1 MKERMKRCFEKNSVL
16 LFFCLSLKKKNLTN
30 FVCLFFF
37 CFLFFCN
44 KRVKNIKFSSLEKKQ
59 HFLLSCVFYHQITQ
73 IIKRKRTK
81 TPKERERERE
91 RERAADA
98 WKRRKSFAFGHK

>member
-1 MKERMKRCFEKNSVL
+1 V
-16 LFFCLSLKKKNLTN
+16 FFIIETSTP
-30 FVCLFFF
+30 
-37 CFLFFCN
+37 
-44 KRVKNIKFSSLEKKQ
+44 
-59 HFLLSCVFYHQITQ
+59 QITQ

>member
-1 MKERMKRCFEKNSVL
+1 MKERREAVL
-16 LFFCLSLKKKNLTN
+16 KKILSFSFLSLSKKKKLTN

-44 KRVKNIKFSSLEKKQ
+44 KRLKNIKFSLP
-59 HFLLSCVFYHQITQ
+59 FLATTFSSHLVFCIITQ

-81 TPKERERERE
+81 TPKERERE

>member
-16 LFFCLSLKKKNLTN
+16 LFFVSFRQKILSN

-44 KRVKNIKFSSLEKKQ
+44 KRVKKYKILSKKK
-59 HFLLSCVFYHQITQ
+59 HFLLSCVFYHHSNH
-73 IIKRKRTK
+73 KK
-81 TPKERERERE
+81 KEN
-91 RERAADA
+91 
-98 WKRRKSFAFGHK
+98 KNT